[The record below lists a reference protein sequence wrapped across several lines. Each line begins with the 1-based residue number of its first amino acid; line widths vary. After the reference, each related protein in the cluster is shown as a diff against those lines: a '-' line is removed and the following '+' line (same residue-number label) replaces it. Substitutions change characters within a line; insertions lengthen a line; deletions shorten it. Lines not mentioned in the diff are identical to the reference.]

1 MEAFSPVPP
10 SWTENAVH
18 ALDFHCPR
26 CGASAAEAQ
35 KVWLNRRAPVI
46 GDNYERKWQE
56 FYYCQCGEVWWGW
69 SSDRPPSDLSED
81 DGETE

>member
-10 SWTENAVH
+10 TWIENAVH

-69 SSDRPPSDLSED
+69 SSDRPPSDLSEND
-81 DGETE
+81 RETE

>member
-26 CGASAAEAQ
+26 CGASAAKAQ

-69 SSDRPPSDLSED
+69 SSDRPPSDLGED